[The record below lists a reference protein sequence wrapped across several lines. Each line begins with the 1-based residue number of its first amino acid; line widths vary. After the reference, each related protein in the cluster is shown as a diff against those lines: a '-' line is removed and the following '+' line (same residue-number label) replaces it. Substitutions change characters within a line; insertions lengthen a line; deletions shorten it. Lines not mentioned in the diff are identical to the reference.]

1 MALRVHKDRGMGFS
15 TLIGEIALGALL
27 TVGSAQALSILAP
40 DNLIQGVHVSGTDI
54 TVGVAGTTAMLN
66 NWPVAEAP
74 VNAIDGV
81 GQKYLNFAKEGLAS
95 S

>member
-1 MALRVHKDRGMGFS
+1 MAFRSHKDRYIGFS
-15 TLIGEIALGALL
+15 TLIGEIALRALL

-40 DNLIQGVHVSGTDI
+40 ENLIQGGCVSGTDI

-74 VNAIDGV
+74 VNVIDGV
-81 GQKYLNFAKEGLAS
+81 GQK
-95 S
+95 